1 MILNTKKDH
10 LFYLVKSL
18 TKAEKRN
25 FKLYANRYQGDA
37 TFVQLFD
44 LLNQMGT
51 YDDAAVLKALPS
63 ISRRNLPNHKRH
75 LYQQLLKSL
84 RLLYI
89 KRDIEIFIHEQI
101 DFARILYSKGMYMQA
116 LRTLE
121 SVKNKAEEHHQDVLH
136 LEIIEFQKL
145 IEARHIT
152 RSRRVANKMEGLL
165 EEASQRSRIA
175 HSSNLFSN
183 FNIQVQGWYIE
194 YGHVKSE
201 KEVARVHSFFEEQR
215 PKGNPS
221 QQLTFFEK
229 AHLYQ
234 AYMWYHYILL
244 DFNHALEYAKKWAA
258 LFQADPQMQEKD
270 PTLYI
275 RALYYNM
282 VLHYMLD
289 DAPAHEQCLTELEI
303 FYTASGDWLNAGAD
317 SIAQIYL
324 NLSQLNHAFVSRQY
338 RKGIERIPGIKQAL
352 SLMEANTDVH
362 RILLFY
368 YKFAYLHFC
377 DGQFEAALDYLN
389 EIIHLKAGSLR
400 EDLLHN
406 TRMLHLICHYE
417 LGNYRLLDYL
427 IRAVQRLFTK
437 AKDLSP
443 MLDRTLRFLTE
454 LTNKPPGEHPQA
466 FRRYHEAL
474 QASLD
479 SPFERKAIHYLDVPA
494 WVEGHLD
501 KRIQG

>member
-1 MILNTKKDH
+1 MPLNARKDH
-10 LFYLVKSL
+10 LLHLIHSL

-37 TFVQLFD
+37 TFVRLFD
-44 LLNQMGT
+44 LMNQMNT
-51 YDDAAVLKALPS
+51 YDDQTVLKALPA
-63 ISRRNLPNHKRH
+63 ITKRNLPNHKRH

-152 RSRRVANKMEGLL
+152 RSRRVANKMEELL

-175 HSSNLFSN
+175 YSSNLFSN
-183 FNIQVQGWYIE
+183 FNIQIQGWYIE
-194 YGHVKSE
+194 HGHVKTE
-201 KEVARVHSFFEEQR
+201 QEVSSIQIFFEENLPQDYL
-215 PKGNPS
+215 S
-221 QQLTFFEK
+221 EQLTFFEK
-229 AHLYQ
+229 AYLYQ
-234 AYMWYHYILL
+234 AYMWYQYILL
-244 DFNHALEYAKKWAA
+244 NFDSALHYAQRWAVLFNEH
-258 LFQADPQMQEKD
+258 PNMQDKD

-275 RALYYNM
+275 RSLYYNM

-289 DAPAHEQCLTELEI
+289 DPSALKQRLSEFESFFLVNQESLD
-303 FYTASGDWLNAGAD
+303 ASSR
-317 SIAQIYL
+317 SIGQVYL
-324 NLSQLNHAFVSRQY
+324 NLSKLNYAFVSRQY
-338 RKGIERIPGIKQAL
+338 QEGIQLIPRLKKELKLIAGT
-352 SLMEANTDVH
+352 TDVH

-377 DGQFEAALDYLN
+377 DKQYEMALDYLN

-417 LGNYRLLDYL
+417 LGNFRLLDYL
-427 IRAVQRLFTK
+427 LRSVQRVFLK
-437 AKDLSP
+437 ANDLSP
-443 MLDRTLRFLTE
+443 MLDRTLKFLSE
-454 LTNKPPGEHPQA
+454 LLNKPVGEHEEA
-466 FRRYHEAL
+466 FQRYHEVL
-474 QASLD
+474 NGMGQ
-479 SPFERKAIHYLDVPA
+479 SPFERKSIHYLDVPG
-494 WVEGHLD
+494 WVEGHLE
-501 KRIQG
+501 KNRF